1 MQRRQSAN
9 PWASACR
16 KAMQP
21 PTVRVDV
28 TVAAF
33 AAASNATKRAK
44 AGAFKGAGPCGPRG
58 PRPCVIRGAKSFL
71 SAAGRWLRPVLPRPA
86 HQLSARIRLTRR
98 RPRLGRRPSW
108 TIHPMNGERLQALV
122 ARFYALLDAL
132 MRQEISRKVDLPFQ
146 PLAPSLAHRRDVLPR
161 QRGKRGVL
169 QQPNSA
175 RWDRAPSRRA
185 PPVCAAPPSTV
196 ACAFLFRPGLRR
208 GVISSSCHR

>member
-33 AAASNATKRAK
+33 GAASNATKRAK

-108 TIHPMNGERLQALV
+108 TIHPMNGERPSVGRSVLRLARCTYAAGDQSQGRSALSTTGSV
-122 ARFYALLDAL
+122 
-132 MRQEISRKVDLPFQ
+132 
-146 PLAPSLAHRRDVLPR
+146 PR
-161 QRGKRGVL
+161 T
-169 QQPNSA
+169 PA
-175 RWDRAPSRRA
+175 RRA
-185 PPVCAAPPSTV
+185 ATATGQARRPSAAKLCAM
-196 ACAFLFRPGLRR
+196 G
-208 GVISSSCHR
+208 SCT